1 MPYAVSIDVNNIQS
15 AVIPGGSYGPPTY
28 SLWYFIPDKKETAEL
43 MKELYG
49 SGDDDTSS
57 STTENTATN
66 TTNTSKTNTTT
77 NSTTNN
83 TSTNTSSTSSVSKTE
98 AGKIKVEILNGSNSS
113 ATLTAVKKALTA
125 KGYKVTKTTNT
136 TTTGKTTIINKSD
149 VDTKITDNI
158 KDILG
163 VGTVS
168 SSSVSSSN
176 VDITIIIG
184 EDYK

>member
-1 MPYAVSIDVNNIQS
+1 MEGI
-15 AVIPGGSYGPPTY
+15 
-28 SLWYFIPDKKETAEL
+28 KK
-43 MKELYG
+43 
-49 SGDDDTSS
+49 
-57 STTENTATN
+57 
-66 TTNTSKTNTTT
+66 
-77 NSTTNN
+77 
-83 TSTNTSSTSSVSKTE
+83 
-98 AGKIKVEILNGSNSS
+98 GKIKVEILNGSNSF
-113 ATLTAVKKALTA
+113 AKLTAVKKALTT

-163 VGTVS
+163 GVGAVS

>member
-1 MPYAVSIDVNNIQS
+1 M
-15 AVIPGGSYGPPTY
+15 
-28 SLWYFIPDKKETAEL
+28 
-43 MKELYG
+43 
-49 SGDDDTSS
+49 
-57 STTENTATN
+57 
-66 TTNTSKTNTTT
+66 
-77 NSTTNN
+77 
-83 TSTNTSSTSSVSKTE
+83 
-98 AGKIKVEILNGSNSS
+98 EILNGSNSS

-184 EDYK
+184 EDYQ